1 MTSTEAGL
9 TADAVRDVVR
19 LQLGTLP
26 TSVRRLPSFVG
37 NQNFLVQTARTDY
50 VLKAAPTE
58 AVATEAWVCDRARA
72 TGVPAPEIVAVDLGR
87 RTLPWPYIFMVA
99 VPGRSLT
106 SGGNERI
113 VEAGR
118 LLRAIH
124 DINLDGYGPLSR
136 TDTRDGVPRGP
147 YDSWADFFSATVGAL
162 DHLVDQGLLDDQ
174 LADRLRTAVH
184 DHHTL
189 VAEVQRSVL
198 LHGDLCPDH
207 IFVAN
212 GHVSGIIDW
221 GQAAAG
227 DPLFDLATWAN
238 AAPLDALIYGYESD
252 ADPEL
257 HLKIAFY
264 RVASALQVIVD
275 KNSATASWYPGL
287 LQGTRNALDDLEEA
301 TRI

>member
-9 TADAVRDVVR
+9 TPDAVRDVVR
-19 LQLGTLP
+19 FQLGTVP

-37 NQNFLVQTARTDY
+37 NQNFLVQTARRDY
-50 VLKAAPTE
+50 VLKAAPSE
-58 AVATEAWVCDRARA
+58 AVATEAWLCDRVRA
-72 TGVPAPEIVAVDLGR
+72 AGVPAPEIVVVDLGR
-87 RTLPWPYIFMVA
+87 RILPWPYILMVA

-106 SGGNERI
+106 SGGHERI

-124 DINLDGYGPLSR
+124 DINLDGYGPLSQ
-136 TDTRDGVPRGP
+136 TVTREGGPRGL
-147 YDSWADFFSATVGAL
+147 YDSWAEFLSVMVGAL
-162 DHLVDQGLLDDQ
+162 DRLVGQGLLDDQ
-174 LADRLRTAVH
+174 LTDRLRTAVH
-184 DHHTL
+184 DHHAM
-189 VAEVQRSVL
+189 VAGVQRSAL

-207 IFVAN
+207 IFAAH

-238 AAPLDALIYGYESD
+238 AAPLDALIHGYQPD

-275 KNSATASWYPGL
+275 ENSATTSWYPGL
-287 LQGTRNALDDLEEA
+287 LQGTRNALDLLDQA
-301 TRI
+301 T

>member
-1 MTSTEAGL
+1 MASTDAWL
-9 TADAVRDVVR
+9 TPDAVRDVVR
-19 LQLGTLP
+19 FQLGTVP
-26 TSVRRLPSFVG
+26 TSVRRLPSSVG
-37 NQNFLVQTARTDY
+37 NQNFLVLTAGRDY

-58 AVATEAWVCDRARA
+58 AVATEAWVCKQVRAV
-72 TGVPAPEIVAVDLGR
+72 GVPAPEIVVVDLDR
-87 RTLPWPYIFMVA
+87 RILPWPYVLMVA

-106 SGGNERI
+106 SGCNQRI

-118 LLRAIH
+118 LLRAAH
-124 DINLDGYGPLSR
+124 DINVDGYGPLSQ
-136 TDTRDGVPRGP
+136 TDARGGVPRGP
-147 YDSWADFFSATVGAL
+147 YDSWAEFLSVMLGAL
-162 DHLVDQGLLDDQ
+162 DHLVGQGLLDNQ

-189 VAEVQRSVL
+189 VAGVQRSAL

-207 IFVAN
+207 IFAAH

-221 GQAAAG
+221 GQATAG

-238 AAPLDALIYGYESD
+238 AAPLDALIHGYQPG

-264 RVASALQVIVD
+264 RVASALQVIAD
-275 KNSATASWYPGL
+275 ENSITASWYPGL
-287 LQGTRNALDDLEEA
+287 LQGTRNALDLLDQA
-301 TRI
+301 T